1 MVSPPFHVSV
11 VLHLLLWWDGLVPGL
26 WPLLLLLCVGLL
38 WGLCCAVLLPWP
50 MVTPSLS
57 LVSRW
62 VSSFGVC
69 SDLGW

>member
-1 MVSPPFHVSV
+1 MVNPPFHVSV
-11 VLHLLLWWDGLVPGL
+11 VLHLRLRWDGLVPGL

-38 WGLCCAVLLPWP
+38 GGVCCTVLSPWP
-50 MVTPSLS
+50 MVAPSPS